1 MTNMLDVIYADT
13 KLEVPAN
20 TDMKALE
27 AAMIENFPEL
37 KNPTITQE
45 GNTITFTAKAGT
57 KGADNME
64 MLDVIYA
71 DTKLEVPNNTDM
83 KALEAAMI
91 ENFPELKNPTITR
104 EGNTITFTAKA
115 GTKGADML
123 DVVYADTKLEVP
135 ADTDMRL

>member
-1 MTNMLDVIYADT
+1 MLDVIYADT